1 MTSTLQP
8 KTSNNGHAERTR
20 AAAVAPA
27 RPPGTPM
34 RRRWGRIGLG
44 LAAAVLGAWIF
55 AALYL
60 SAGDRQEA
68 LALSRDVDRLE
79 TISRSDLRVV
89 RISTDTEVS
98 AVDASQIDTIVGR
111 VAGTDL
117 VAGSLLTADQLIPQG
132 RQLLGED
139 EAVIG
144 VLIGPGDSPSRVL
157 RRGTPVLVVVR
168 PAAGTQGDPEE
179 IEGWVFD
186 ASGEALNT
194 RERPIELAVPRS
206 AAGAISAAAADQRVT
221 VVAVA
226 E

>member
-8 KTSNNGHAERTR
+8 TSSNGQAQRTR
-20 AAAVAPA
+20 AAAVAQGK
-27 RPPGTPM
+27 PPGGPV
-34 RRRWGRIGLG
+34 RRRWGRIGVG
-44 LAAAVLGAWIF
+44 LAASVLGAWIF

-60 SAGDRQEA
+60 SAGDRREVV
-68 LALSRDVDRLE
+68 ALSHDVDRLE
-79 TISRSDLRVV
+79 TITRSDLRVV
-89 RISTDTEVS
+89 RMSSDTDVTT
-98 AVDASQIDTIVGR
+98 VDASRIDTLVGR

-117 VAGSLLTADQLIPQG
+117 VAGSLLNPDQLVADG

-144 VLIGPGDSPSRVL
+144 VLIGPGDSPTRVL
-157 RRGTPVLVVVR
+157 RRGTPVLVVIR
-168 PAAGTQGDPEE
+168 PAAGAQGGEPEE

-194 RERPIELAVPRS
+194 RERPVELAVPRT
-206 AAGAISAAAADQRVT
+206 AAGAISAAAADRRVT
-221 VVAVA
+221 VVALA

>member
-1 MTSTLQP
+1 MTSTMP
-8 KTSNNGHAERTR
+8 STSNNGHAQRTR

-27 RPPGTPM
+27 KPPGAPV
-34 RRRWGRIGLG
+34 RRRWGRIGVG

-60 SAGDRQEA
+60 SAGDRKEA
-68 LALSRDVDRLE
+68 IALSRNVDRLE

-89 RISTDTEVS
+89 RISTDTDVS
-98 AVDASQIDTIVGR
+98 TIDASEMDTIVGR
-111 VAGTDL
+111 VADTDL
-117 VAGSLLTADQLIPQG
+117 VAGSLLTSDQLIPQG
-132 RQLLGED
+132 RQLLGDD

-144 VLIGPGDSPSRVL
+144 VLIGPGDSPTRVL

-168 PAAGTQGDPEE
+168 PAAGTQGAPEE

-186 ASGEALNT
+186 ASGEPLNT
-194 RERPIELAVPRS
+194 RERPLELAVPRS

-221 VVAVA
+221 VVALA

>member
-1 MTSTLQP
+1 MTSTMP
-8 KTSNNGHAERTR
+8 STSSNGHAQRSR

-27 RPPGTPM
+27 KPPGAPV
-34 RRRWGRIGLG
+34 RRRWGRIGAG

-68 LALSRDVDRLE
+68 IALSRDVDRLE

-98 AVDASQIDTIVGR
+98 IIDASEMDTIVGR
-111 VAGTDL
+111 VASTDL
-117 VAGSLLTADQLIPQG
+117 VAGSLLTSDQLIPQG
-132 RQLLGED
+132 RQLLGDD

-144 VLIGPGDSPSRVL
+144 VLIGPGDSPTRVL

-168 PAAGTQGDPEE
+168 PAAGTQGAPEE

-186 ASGEALNT
+186 ASGEPLNT

-221 VVAVA
+221 VVALA